1 MEETI
6 KPIFSY
12 IIGTLVI
19 VIVVGIAYMLYKY
32 RQDKAKVA
40 SSNEAIIE
48 YIDSLTIEAIWAV
61 GFVIEMV
68 SDILSWINGKLE
80 GLLNR
85 GANEVDVVRGDA
97 LADFI
102 KQNQATGKYKE
113 VSLENLNV
121 LNNSVINVAMN
132 SNVVVDNQMIRSNG
146 GLSSAAESQFKGQP
160 TLKIKIAA

>member
-1 MEETI
+1 M
-6 KPIFSY
+6 
-12 IIGTLVI
+12 
-19 VIVVGIAYMLYKY
+19 
-32 RQDKAKVA
+32 
-40 SSNEAIIE
+40 
-48 YIDSLTIEAIWAV
+48 
-61 GFVIEMV
+61 
-68 SDILSWINGKLE
+68 
-80 GLLNR
+80 LNR